1 MCFNADISLT
11 TYIIGL
17 IGCIILIK
25 KNFYVE
31 AAFYFCVIQMQM
43 IEYFLWKNQSCNDTN
58 KITTK
63 IGLIINHLEPIILW
77 IAIYL
82 FSKKI
87 LPEWVHYLIIL
98 YIFLTIIYCYYV
110 YGDNC
115 TTVTE
120 ASKPHLEW
128 KWNLGPYAHY
138 YYMFFLFILNI
149 LCLYGVEY
157 GYHMA
162 FLVNISFLISK
173 LVYDKY
179 HTVGAIWCFA
189 AAFAPII
196 SIPFYQLSF

>member
-17 IGCIILIK
+17 INCIILIK

-43 IEYFLWKNQSCNDTN
+43 IEYFLWENQSCNDIN

-87 LPEWVHYLIIL
+87 LPEWIHYLMII
-98 YIFLTIIYCYYV
+98 YIFTTMIYSYYQ
-110 YGDNC
+110 YGNNC
-115 TTVTE
+115 TNVTE
-120 ASKPHLEW
+120 ISKPHLEW
-128 KWNLGPYAHY
+128 KWNNGPYANY
-138 YYMFFLFILNI
+138 YYSLFIFILNI
-149 LCLYGVEY
+149 LCIYGVEY

-162 FLVNISFLISK
+162 FLVNVSFLISK
-173 LVYDKY
+173 IIYQQY
-179 HTVGAIWCFA
+179 HMC
-189 AAFAPII
+189 
-196 SIPFYQLSF
+196 